1 MLHSQLEVLRRA
13 LKKTERRTKEIEN
26 KGDGIQG
33 QDVVDVVDD
42 VGKLFLPSEEDDVY
56 EGACAS
62 IE

>member
-26 KGDGIQG
+26 EGDGIQG

-42 VGKLFLPSEEDDVY
+42 VGELFLPSEEDDVRKW
-56 EGACAS
+56 ACAS